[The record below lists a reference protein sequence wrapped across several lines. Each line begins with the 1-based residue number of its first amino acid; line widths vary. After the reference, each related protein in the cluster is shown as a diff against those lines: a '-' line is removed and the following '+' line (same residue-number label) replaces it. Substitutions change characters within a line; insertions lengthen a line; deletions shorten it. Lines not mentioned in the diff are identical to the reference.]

1 MPTMQTRLPTLPE
14 IQREKVAEVENN
26 PTENPLIFKP
36 YNFGNESSITSIP
49 RISLTQQPITD
60 QGVNVPEIYISDLIN
75 INPNSIANVE
85 KVLLH
90 IETITS
96 IRNGTQKWIAVVC
109 DGVPYHHT
117 MKIKEKFPWLVLILG
132 QLHEEMNMLR
142 AFVELN

>member
-1 MPTMQTRLPTLPE
+1 MQTRLPTLTE

-90 IETITS
+90 IEMITG
-96 IRNGTQKWIAVVC
+96 IRNGTRKWVAVVC

-142 AFVELN
+142 AFVELNW